1 MPANP
6 LRRWPT
12 RKPRGEG
19 IIMTAEQTRVFLVVV
34 DDSEEMR
41 AALRYACARARHT
54 GGRVALLRVLE
65 PNEYQHF
72 MAIANLMEE
81 EARQDAEELLQRLA
95 AEVNEFSG
103 QLPILYVREGN
114 PREQLIALIDEEPQI
129 SILVLAADTGP
140 RGPGPLVTALTGKF
154 VGRLRVPVT
163 IVPGHLKPEQID
175 AIT

>member
-1 MPANP
+1 
-6 LRRWPT
+6 
-12 RKPRGEG
+12 
-19 IIMTAEQTRVFLVVV
+19 MTAEQTRVFLVVV

-54 GGRVALLRVLE
+54 GGRVALLRMLE